1 MDDFIRGARAK
12 VARARRFVIT
22 GNMYHDANLIKP
34 AVGIHFARLI
44 YVRITALFSA
54 EISRRS

>member
-1 MDDFIRGARAK
+1 MISFA
-12 VARARRFVIT
+12 VLARARRFVIT